1 MQKRE
6 RLQPLPAYYSQ
17 LYMKKVFK
25 DMEKEEKYKQKRKVL
40 ISLSHKAEK
49 IREHFFKVMQN
60 QKNNDLAMYWASRT
74 INSILMERLYNKK
87 GNLEFKTFHQWKAEG
102 KTILKGS
109 KAYLVWAQPLN
120 ALKEQ
125 EAAEKDPNTPLEDEE
140 GKYKYF
146 PVCYLFSNE
155 QVK

>member
-1 MQKRE
+1 
-6 RLQPLPAYYSQ
+6 
-17 LYMKKVFK
+17 
-25 DMEKEEKYKQKRKVL
+25 MEKIDNYKQKRKIL
-40 ISLSHKAEK
+40 ISLSRKAEI
-49 IREHFFKVMQN
+49 IRDYFFKSMQN
-60 QKNNDLAMYWASRT
+60 QNNNNMAMYWAGRT

-87 GNLEFKTFHQWKAEG
+87 GNLQFKTFHQWKAEG

-125 EAAEKDPNTPLEDEE
+125 EAAEKDYNTALEDEE

-146 PVCYLFSNE
+146 PVCYLFRNE